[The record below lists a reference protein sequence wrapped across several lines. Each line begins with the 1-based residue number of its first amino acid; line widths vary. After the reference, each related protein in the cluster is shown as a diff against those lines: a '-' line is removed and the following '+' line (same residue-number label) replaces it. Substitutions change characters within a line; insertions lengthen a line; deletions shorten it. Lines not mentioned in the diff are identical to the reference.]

1 MQNLLRD
8 ESRVG
13 SITADY
19 IVERSRHRNRPLMF
33 FRKLFFRE
41 PFFRKPFFRK
51 HGMAIPIDLGQ
62 NK

>member
-19 IVERSRHRNRPLMF
+19 IVERSRRRNRPLMF
-33 FRKLFFRE
+33 FRELFFRE
-41 PFFRKPFFRK
+41 PFFLEHR
-51 HGMAIPIDLGQ
+51 MAIPIDLGQ

>member
-8 ESRVG
+8 QSRVG

-19 IVERSRHRNRPLMF
+19 IVERSRHPNRPLMF
-33 FRKLFFRE
+33 FRELLFRE
-41 PFFRKPFFRK
+41 RSSWNL
-51 HGMAIPIDLGQ
+51 GMAIPVHLGQ

>member
-19 IVERSRHRNRPLMF
+19 IVERSRRRNHPLM
-33 FRKLFFRE
+33 FFRE
-41 PFFRKPFFRK
+41 PFFREPFFRED
-51 HGMAIPIDLGQ
+51 GMAIPIYLGQ

>member
-19 IVERSRHRNRPLMF
+19 IVERSRHPTRPLMF
-33 FRKLFFRE
+33 FRERFFRE
-41 PFFRKPFFRK
+41 PFFRE

>member
-8 ESRVG
+8 ESQVG

-19 IVERSRHRNRPLMF
+19 IVERSRHPNRPLMF
-33 FRKLFFRE
+33 FRE
-41 PFFRKPFFRK
+41 PFFLE

>member
-19 IVERSRHRNRPLMF
+19 IVERSRHPNRPLMF
-33 FRKLFFRE
+33 FRELFFRE
-41 PFFRKPFFRK
+41 PFFLEPFFLEPGDGNS
-51 HGMAIPIDLGQ
+51 H
-62 NK
+62 